1 MDGPLHRRKGEMAAA
16 ARHRISGRLP
26 GAPAEPAL
34 RRYREATRRLAGVMA
49 AAEPRSRRRRGRA
62 QLPGPPAFALALV
75 APFDQPARDHLRL
88 NLGRA
93 FEDVEDA
100 RVAQQ
105 PADLIF
111 QSIAIA
117 ALDLQD
123 RVGVRPGGP
132 RGDKDT

>member
-1 MDGPLHRRKGEMAAA
+1 
-16 ARHRISGRLP
+16 
-26 GAPAEPAL
+26 
-34 RRYREATRRLAGVMA
+34 MA

-111 QSIAIA
+111 ERIAIA
-117 ALDLQD
+117 AMDLQA
-123 RVGVRPGGP
+123 RVGVRPGGA
-132 RGDKDT
+132 RGEQLRHARLAIDALAASGRASCRERGCQYVWISVVAGA